1 MHYSRKPALFSEGTV
16 MQDNIM
22 QTATQPYIKLV
33 QANMELLAKFSMSPE
48 AISQAA
54 AGAQSLQQQGKDAGS
69 SFLQSGS
76 SLLQSGSNLVQS
88 RAFAELVQGM
98 LKNYTEFLT
107 DVGQTGM
114 AMLAQGQAAMTRQM
128 QEASEQVMDAASQTA
143 KRGAR
148 RSS

>member
-1 MHYSRKPALFSEGTV
+1 
-16 MQDNIM
+16 MQDNIL
-22 QTATQPYIKLV
+22 QTAMQPYIKLV
-33 QANMELLAKFSMSPE
+33 QANMELLAKFSTSPDV
-48 AISQAA
+48 ISQAA
-54 AGAQSLQQQGKDAGS
+54 ASAQ
-69 SFLQSGS
+69 SFLQQGQESGS
-76 SLLQSGSNLVQS
+76 SLVQS
-88 RAFAELVQGM
+88 KAFAQLVQGM

-107 DVGQTGM
+107 EVGQTGM